1 MIALA
6 MGWSVMFS
14 QSHLPGEF
22 IVMFHDHQNAQK
34 WGSEVGLSMWILIAR
49 RIHCTGCRRRRRQRK
64 IGRCPGH
71 CETTRVKRYI
81 QSEVQIGRPFL
92 MIPKSPSN
100 GIRRRGDHDI
110 TRIGLDITT
119 GGTAANG
126 SQLLSLSLKV
136 GSITTTLI

>member
-34 WGSEVGLSMWILIAR
+34 WGSEVGLEHVESLSPRAHIHLYRLPSSSTPAQDWQVLR
-49 RIHCTGCRRRRRQRK
+49 SLRNDERIEAVQFNH
-64 IGRCPGH
+64 
-71 CETTRVKRYI
+71 
-81 QSEVQIGRPFL
+81 EVQNRETLL

-100 GIRRRGDHDI
+100 GI
-110 TRIGLDITT
+110 T
-119 GGTAANG
+119 
-126 SQLLSLSLKV
+126 
-136 GSITTTLI
+136 